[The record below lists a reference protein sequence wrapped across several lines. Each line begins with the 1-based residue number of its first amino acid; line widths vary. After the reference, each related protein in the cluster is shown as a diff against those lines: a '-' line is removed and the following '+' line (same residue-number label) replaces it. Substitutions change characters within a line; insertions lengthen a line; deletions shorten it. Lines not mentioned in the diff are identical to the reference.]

1 MHLNRYR
8 VPLTQPPNRPQPT
21 TPLKPAFEWA
31 AGQLLARSCA
41 VASARRASMP
51 KLWGSYRAAVVG
63 PPSPFDVRSP
73 LIHDP
78 ISLRL
83 ACSLKELSRRRTAT
97 VPGITCRMPSRWS
110 QSTRYNNGHA
120 LHLHQ
125 CYHGLYSRFTQQL
138 GLAAKGWPD
147 QINRGLPGR
156 ATEINKSWAPS
167 TQGSGNG
174 EIGYHITRRIK

>member
-41 VASARRASMP
+41 VASASERACRSCGGP
-51 KLWGSYRAAVVG
+51 IAQLWLARPAQ
-63 PPSPFDVRSP
+63 PFDVRSP

-83 ACSLKELSRRRTAT
+83 GCSLGELSRRRTAT
-97 VPGITCRMPSRWS
+97 VPGITCMTPSRWS
-110 QSTRYNNGHA
+110 KSTRYNHGHA

-174 EIGYHITRRIK
+174 EIGYHITRRI

>member
-8 VPLTQPPNRPQPT
+8 VPLTQPRNRPQPT

-63 PPSPFDVRSP
+63 PPSPFNVRSP

-83 ACSLKELSRRRTAT
+83 GLLFGGVVEATYRHGTWHNMQDAQPLEPKYPVQSWPCTPFTSMLPRPVFAIHATAGASRKGMA
-97 VPGITCRMPSRWS
+97 GSDQSR
-110 QSTRYNNGHA
+110 
-120 LHLHQ
+120 
-125 CYHGLYSRFTQQL
+125 
-138 GLAAKGWPD
+138 LAREGD
-147 QINRGLPGR
+147 
-156 ATEINKSWAPS
+156 
-167 TQGSGNG
+167 
-174 EIGYHITRRIK
+174 